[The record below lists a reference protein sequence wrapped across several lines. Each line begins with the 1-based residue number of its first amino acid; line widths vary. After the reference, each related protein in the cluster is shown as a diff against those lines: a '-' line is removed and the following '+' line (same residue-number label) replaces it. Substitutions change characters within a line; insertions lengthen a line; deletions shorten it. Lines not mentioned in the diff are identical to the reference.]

1 VINEAESGRPV
12 THPTGSAPFLAREPR
27 YARDASM
34 HLNFGGTETADVSA
48 AIWLSSSGDGNGLLE
63 RVGRMQ
69 AYISGRNVNLTFRP
83 PNRGPVRALQNFDID
98 IGEGEFL
105 SIVGPSGC
113 GKSTFL
119 NVLLGLVKPDSG
131 DIRMDGKPITGPGT
145 DRAMV
150 FQEFGL
156 LPWRTVQHNVEL
168 GLELKGMAAEARR
181 KVSQPLIQMVGLTG
195 FEGHYPHELS
205 GGMKQRVGLARALA
219 TDPNVLLMDEP
230 FAALDAQTRD
240 LMQVELLRIWQEAK
254 KTVLFVTHQID
265 EAIYL
270 SDRVVVMTKRPGHAK
285 KIFKIGL
292 PRPRDYEMRVTP
304 EFNELK
310 LEIWNELKD
319 EITV

>member
-1 VINEAESGRPV
+1 
-12 THPTGSAPFLAREPR
+12 
-27 YARDASM
+27 
-34 HLNFGGTETADVSA
+34 
-48 AIWLSSSGDGNGLLE
+48 
-63 RVGRMQ
+63 MQ
-69 AYISGRNVNLTFRP
+69 AYIQGRNVNLTFRP

-98 IGEGEFL
+98 IREGEFL

-119 NVLLGLVKPDSG
+119 NILLGLIKPDSG
-131 DIRMDGKPITGPGT
+131 DLRVHGKAITGPGT

-156 LPWRTVQHNVEL
+156 LPWRTVQSNIEL
-168 GLELKGMAAEARR
+168 GLELKGAPAAERR
-181 KVSQPLIQMVGLTG
+181 AVSQRLIDMVGLAG

-219 TDPNVLLMDEP
+219 TDPEVLLMDEP

-240 LMQVELLRIWQEAK
+240 LMQIELLRIWNAAR

-270 SDRVVVMTKRPGHAK
+270 SDRVVVMTKRPGQAK
-285 KIFKIGL
+285 KIFSIDL

-310 LEIWNELKD
+310 LEIWQTLKD
-319 EITV
+319 EITA

>member
-1 VINEAESGRPV
+1 MP
-12 THPTGSAPFLAREPR
+12 
-27 YARDASM
+27 
-34 HLNFGGTETADVSA
+34 
-48 AIWLSSSGDGNGLLE
+48 
-63 RVGRMQ
+63 
-69 AYISGRNVNLTFRP
+69 AYIEGRNVNLTFRP
-83 PNRGPVRALQNFDID
+83 ANRAPVRALQGFDID
-98 IGEGEFL
+98 IREGEFL

-119 NVLLGLVKPDSG
+119 NVLLGLLKPDSG
-131 DIRMDGKPITGPGT
+131 DLSMHGRRIAGPGT

-168 GLELKGMAAEARR
+168 GLELKGVASGERR
-181 KVSQPLIQMVGLTG
+181 TLSRRFIELVGLVG
-195 FEGHYPHELS
+195 FEQHYPHELS

-219 TDPNVLLMDEP
+219 TDPEVLLMDEP

-240 LMQVELLRIWQEAK
+240 LMQVELLRIWQETR

-270 SDRVVVMTKRPGHAK
+270 SDRVMVMSKRPGRAK
-285 KIFKIGL
+285 KIFKIDL

>member
-1 VINEAESGRPV
+1 MA
-12 THPTGSAPFLAREPR
+12 
-27 YARDASM
+27 
-34 HLNFGGTETADVSA
+34 
-48 AIWLSSSGDGNGLLE
+48 
-63 RVGRMQ
+63 
-69 AYISGRNVNLTFRP
+69 AYIQGRNVNLTFRP
-83 PNRGPVRALQNFDID
+83 PNRGPVRALQDFDID
-98 IGEGEFL
+98 VNEGEFL

-119 NVLLGLVKPDSG
+119 NVLLGLLKLDSG
-131 DIRMDGKPITGPGT
+131 DLRLHGKPIAGPGT

-156 LPWRTVQHNVEL
+156 LPWRTAQNNIEL
-168 GLELKGMAAEARR
+168 GLELKGVANEERR
-181 KVSQPLIQMVGLTG
+181 RVAQRFIDMVGLAG

-219 TDPNVLLMDEP
+219 TDPDVLLMDEP

-240 LMQVELLRIWQEAK
+240 LMQAELLRIWQAAR

-270 SDRVVVMTKRPGHAK
+270 SDRVVVMTRRPGRAK
-285 KIFKIGL
+285 KIFNIDL
-292 PRPRDYEMRVTP
+292 PRPRDYEMRVTR
-304 EFNELK
+304 EFNDLK
-310 LEIWNELKD
+310 LEIWHALKD

>member
-1 VINEAESGRPV
+1 MKP
-12 THPTGSAPFLAREPR
+12 
-27 YARDASM
+27 
-34 HLNFGGTETADVSA
+34 
-48 AIWLSSSGDGNGLLE
+48 DG
-63 RVGRMQ
+63 VCCRMQ
-69 AYISGRNVNLTFRP
+69 AYIRGRDVNLTFRP
-83 PNRGPVRALQNFDID
+83 PNRGPVRALQGFDID

-119 NVLLGLVKPDSG
+119 NVLLGLIKPDSG
-131 DIRMDGKPITGPGT
+131 DIRMHGKPITGPGT

-156 LPWRTVQHNVEL
+156 LPWRTVQNNIEL
-168 GLELKGMAAEARR
+168 GLELKGVASSLRR
-181 KVSQPLIQMVGLTG
+181 ATSQRLIEMVGLAG

-219 TDPNVLLMDEP
+219 PDPEVLLMDEP

-240 LMQVELLRIWQEAK
+240 LMQVELLRIWQEAR

-270 SDRVVVMTKRPGHAK
+270 SDRVMVMTKRPGRSK
-285 KIFKIGL
+285 KIFPIDL
-292 PRPRDYEMRVTP
+292 PRPRDYEMRMTP
-304 EFNELK
+304 EFNQLK
-310 LEIWNELKD
+310 LEIWHSLKD